1 MRIAIFSKERLF
13 LDALSS
19 LVDQMRSISVVAKE
33 ISASEFLIQ
42 SKVEG
47 ANVLLIDYKTLAP
60 EDIQFIL
67 GARAVGNFLLALI
80 VDQDTSRKAD
90 LVISRSSSGSE
101 LFEALSALL
110 PLLPPVDLESNNK
123 RSYRT
128 GNSLTRREIEVAELV
143 AKGMS
148 NRTIAE
154 VSDIHEQSVKN
165 LISVIMRK
173 LNCENRTQ
181 VALKLLSTDLD
192 HSVN

>member
-33 ISASEFLIQ
+33 ASASEFLIRA
-42 SKVEG
+42 KEEN
-47 ANVLLIDYKTLAP
+47 ANILLIDHKTLDA
-60 EDIQFIL
+60 DDTQYIL

-80 VDQDTSRKAD
+80 VGKDSSPKAD
-90 LVISRSSSGSE
+90 LVISRSSSGVE
-101 LFEALSALL
+101 LFEALTALS
-110 PLLPPVDLESNNK
+110 PLLPPADLESNSK

-181 VALKLLSTDLD
+181 VALKLLNAELD
-192 HSVN
+192 PSVN